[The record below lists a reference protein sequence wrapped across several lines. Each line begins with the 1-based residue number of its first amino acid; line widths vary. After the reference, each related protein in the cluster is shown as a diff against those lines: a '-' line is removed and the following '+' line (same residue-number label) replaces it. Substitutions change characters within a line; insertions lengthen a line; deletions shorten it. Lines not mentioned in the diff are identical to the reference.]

1 MTVREMTIAETAELL
16 REKDDILIVCH
27 AHPDG
32 DAVGCG
38 VALERMLTSIGKT
51 AYLICAD
58 VLLGY
63 RPTDRVDTDAGAL
76 RPERLPASFSS
87 SFTVTV
93 DVASIELTGMAEQL
107 NGKVDLKIDHHA
119 IGGDFAPQSLIYRG
133 ASACGE
139 IIYDLAVQLGALDIE
154 TASALYA
161 AVSSDSGSFRFDSV
175 TPKLRSICTTRARR
189 LRWLRSAWL

>member
-58 VLLGY
+58 VLPHHLRFLLGY
-63 RPTDRVDTDAGAL
+63 RVRRVI
-76 RPERLPASFSS
+76 P
-87 SFTVTV
+87 
-93 DVASIELTGMAEQL
+93 M
-107 NGKVDLKIDHHA
+107 
-119 IGGDFAPQSLIYRG
+119 
-133 ASACGE
+133 
-139 IIYDLAVQLGALDIE
+139 
-154 TASALYA
+154 
-161 AVSSDSGSFRFDSV
+161 
-175 TPKLRSICTTRARR
+175 RARCAPSGCR
-189 LRWLRSAWL
+189 RASHQALP

>member
-58 VLLGY
+58 VLPHHLRFLLGY
-63 RPTDRVDTDAGAL
+63 RPSDRVDTDAGAL
-76 RPERLPASFSS
+76 LIKLYR
-87 SFTVTV
+87 
-93 DVASIELTGMAEQL
+93 
-107 NGKVDLKIDHHA
+107 NGRR
-119 IGGDFAPQSLIYRG
+119 SLYRAYRNG
-133 ASACGE
+133 R
-139 IIYDLAVQLGALDIE
+139 
-154 TASALYA
+154 A
-161 AVSSDSGSFRFDSV
+161 AKWQG
-175 TPKLRSICTTRARR
+175 RSEN
-189 LRWLRSAWL
+189 